1 MSQGSSVAY
10 RLRPNKAVDRELFL
24 SLLGRLSARLR
35 LEQYSYVGL
44 GGPFLEDFR
53 LIHARIGIDTLICVE
68 SEEAVYRRQSF
79 NRPIESM
86 QCVHAKLEEYLE
98 ATEFNAPVVLWLDF
112 TEPKTVVN
120 QIEAFARQASELPM
134 YSIVRITL
142 NANPTS
148 LGKPPARQMAV
159 ALPGEENKA
168 GGSETELEWRLA
180 RFKERLG
187 GSAPSGLL
195 PDAMTH
201 RNFGPSLLEAL
212 RLCAERE
219 ILDHPERKLVW
230 ALATHYSDGQAM
242 ITATAVVVSDGDQE
256 VQSIVE
262 SWPYFST
269 PSEPLRLDVPA
280 LSTIERL
287 TMESTANPKERMGY
301 ELPVSDMG
309 EDPFEAFKRFYRV
322 YPHFARVDL

>member
-1 MSQGSSVAY
+1 MSGGSSVAY

-53 LIHARIGIDTLICVE
+53 LIHARIGIDSLICVE
-68 SEEAVYRRQSF
+68 SEEGVHLRQTF
-79 NRPIESM
+79 NRPIESI
-86 QCVHAKLEEYLE
+86 QCVHEELEGYLE
-98 ATEFNAPVVLWLDF
+98 ATEFNSPVVLWLDF
-112 TEPKTVVN
+112 TKPRTVAS
-120 QIEAFARQASELPM
+120 QIETFARQTCELPT

-142 NANPTS
+142 NASPTA
-148 LGKPPARQMAV
+148 LGKPPPGQTAV
-159 ALPGEENKA
+159 VLPGEKNKA
-168 GGSETELEWRLA
+168 GGNETELEWRLA
-180 RFKERLG
+180 RFNLRLVRR
-187 GSAPSGLL
+187 APSGLSA
-195 PDAMTH
+195 DAMTH

-219 ILDHPERKLVW
+219 ILDHAERKLIW

-242 ITATAVVVSDGDQE
+242 VTATAVVVPDGDQE
-256 VQSIVE
+256 VQAIVE
-262 SWPYFST
+262 RWPYFST
-269 PSEPLRLDVPA
+269 PKKPLRLDVPA

-301 ELPVSDMG
+301 
-309 EDPFEAFKRFYRV
+309 
-322 YPHFARVDL
+322 

>member
-35 LEQYSYVGL
+35 LEKYSYVSL

-68 SEEAVYRRQSF
+68 REEAVHRRQSF

-86 QCVHAKLEEYLE
+86 QCIHAKLDEYLE
-98 ATEFNAPVVLWLDF
+98 ATEFNTPVVLWLDF
-112 TEPKTVVN
+112 TEPKTVVK
-120 QIEAFARQASELPM
+120 QIEAFARQTSELPI

-148 LGKPPARQMAV
+148 LGKPAAGQMAV
-159 ALPGEENKA
+159 TLPGEENKA

-187 GSAPSGLL
+187 GSTPSGLL
-195 PDAMTH
+195 PDAMKH

-242 ITATAVVVSDGDQE
+242 ITATAVVVPDGDNE

-269 PSEPLRLDVPA
+269 PKKPLRLDLPA

-287 TMESTANPKERMGY
+287 TMESIANPKERMGY

-309 EDPFEAFKRFYRV
+309 EDPFEAFRRFYRV

>member
-1 MSQGSSVAY
+1 MSRGSSVAY

-24 SLLGRLSARLR
+24 SLLSRLGGKLH
-35 LEQYSYVGL
+35 LEDYVYVGL

-53 LIHARIGIDTLICVE
+53 LIHARIGVDKMVCVE
-68 SEEAVYRRQSF
+68 NEKAVHLRQSF
-79 NRPIESM
+79 NRPIESI
-86 QCVHAKLEEYLE
+86 QCVHAKLEEFLE
-98 ATEFNAPVVLWLDF
+98 ATEFEVPVVLWLDF
-112 TEPKTVVN
+112 TEPKTVVG
-120 QIEAFARQASELPM
+120 QIETFARQACELPLF
-134 YSIVRITL
+134 SVVRITL

-148 LGKPPARQMAV
+148 LGKPPAEKMAV
-159 ALPGEENKA
+159 ALPGEASKA

-180 RFKERLG
+180 KFKERLG
-187 GSAPSGLL
+187 GSTPNGLK

-212 RLCAERE
+212 RLCSERE

-242 ITATAVVVSDGDQE
+242 ITATAVVVPDADQA
-256 VQSIVE
+256 VQSIVR

-269 PSEPLRLDVPA
+269 PKEPLRLDVPA

-301 ELPVSDMG
+301 DLPVSDMG
-309 EDPFEAFKRFYRV
+309 EDPFEAFRRFYRV

>member
-24 SLLGRLSARLR
+24 SLLGRLSARLQ

-68 SEEAVYRRQSF
+68 SEEAVHRRQTF

-86 QCVHAKLEEYLE
+86 QCVHSKLEDYLE
-98 ATEFNAPVVLWLDF
+98 ATEFDSPVVLWLDF
-112 TEPKTVVN
+112 TMPRTVVS
-120 QIEAFARQASELPM
+120 QIETFARQTCELPL

-148 LGKPPARQMAV
+148 LGKPPAGQTAV
-159 ALPGEENKA
+159 TLPGEDNKTS
-168 GGSETELEWRLA
+168 GGETELEWRLA

-187 GSAPSGLL
+187 GSAPSGLP

-212 RLCAERE
+212 RLCAVRE
-219 ILDHPERKLVW
+219 ILDHPERKLIW

-242 ITATAVVVSDGDQE
+242 VTATAVIVPDGDQE
-256 VQSIVE
+256 VQTIVE

-269 PSEPLRLDVPA
+269 PKEPLRLDVPA

-287 TMESTANPKERMGY
+287 TMESMANPKERMDY
-301 ELPVSDMG
+301 DLPMSDIG

>member
-1 MSQGSSVAY
+1 MSSTVAY

-24 SLLGRLSARLR
+24 SLLSRLSAKLK

-68 SEEAVYRRQSF
+68 SEEAVHLRQSF

-86 QCVHAKLEEYLE
+86 QCVHAKLEEFLE
-98 ATEFNAPVVLWLDF
+98 ASEFDAPVVLWLDF
-112 TEPKTVVN
+112 TEPKAVVG
-120 QIEAFARQASELPM
+120 QIEAFARQTCELPI

-142 NANPTS
+142 NANPAS
-148 LGKPPARQMAV
+148 LGKPPAGQMAV
-159 ALPGEENKA
+159 ALPGEDKA
-168 GGSETELEWRLA
+168 GGNETELEWRLA

-187 GSAPSGLL
+187 GSVPSGLA
-195 PDAMTH
+195 PTAMTH

-212 RLCAERE
+212 RLCAERV
-219 ILDHPERKLVW
+219 ILDKPARKLVW

-242 ITATAVVVSDGDQE
+242 VTATAVIVPEADQDLRG
-256 VQSIVE
+256 IVE
-262 SWPYFST
+262 AWPYAST
-269 PSEPLRLDVPA
+269 PQEPLRLDVPA

-287 TMESTANPKERMGY
+287 TMESIPDPKARMGY
-301 ELPVSDMG
+301 DLPVSDMG
-309 EDPFEAFKRFYRV
+309 EDPFEAFRRFYRV

>member
-1 MSQGSSVAY
+1 MSRGSSVAY
-10 RLRPNKAVDRELFL
+10 RLRPNKAVDRELFM

-35 LEQYSYVGL
+35 LEQYSYIGL

-68 SEEAVYRRQSF
+68 SEEAVHLRQTF

-86 QCVHAKLEEYLE
+86 QCVHARLEDYLE
-98 ATEFNAPVVLWLDF
+98 TSEFNSPIVLWLDF
-112 TEPKTVVN
+112 TEPKTVVS
-120 QIEAFARQASELPM
+120 QIEIFARQTCELPLF
-134 YSIVRITL
+134 SVVRITL

-148 LGKPPARQMAV
+148 LGKPSAGQMAV
-159 ALPGEENKA
+159 ALPGEEGKA
-168 GGSETELEWRLA
+168 GGNETELEWRLA

-187 GSAPSGLL
+187 GSAPNGLT

-201 RNFGPSLLEAL
+201 RNFGQSLLEAL

-242 ITATAVVVSDGDQE
+242 ITATAIAVPNGDQE
-256 VQSIVE
+256 VQAIVE

-269 PSEPLRLDVPA
+269 PKGPLRLDVPA

-287 TMESTANPKERMGY
+287 TMESTANPKKRMGY
-301 ELPVSDMG
+301 ELPESDMG
-309 EDPFEAFKRFYRV
+309 EDPFDAFKRFYRV

>member
-1 MSQGSSVAY
+1 MSRGSSVTY

-24 SLLGRLSARLR
+24 SLLGRLSAKLR
-35 LEQYSYVGL
+35 LEKYCYVGL

-53 LIHARIGIDTLICVE
+53 LVHARIGIDALICVE
-68 SEEAVYRRQSF
+68 SEEAVHRRQSF

-86 QCVHAKLEEYLE
+86 QCIHAELEEYLE
-98 ATEFNAPVVLWLDF
+98 ATEFNTPVVLWLDF

-120 QIEAFARQASELPM
+120 QIETFARQANELPM

-148 LGKPPARQMAV
+148 LGKPPARQIAV
-159 ALPGEENKA
+159 ALPGEEDKA
-168 GGSETELEWRLA
+168 GGNETELEWRLA

-187 GSAPSGLL
+187 GSTPSGLSS
-195 PDAMTH
+195 DAMTH
-201 RNFGPSLLEAL
+201 RNYGPSLLQAL

-219 ILDHPERKLVW
+219 ILDHAERKLVW

-242 ITATAVVVSDGDQE
+242 VTATAVVVPDGDHDIH
-256 VQSIVE
+256 SIVK

-269 PSEPLRLDVPA
+269 PNDPLRLDVPA

-287 TMESTANPKERMGY
+287 TMESITNPRERMGY
-301 ELPVSDMG
+301 ELPISDMG
-309 EDPFEAFKRFYRV
+309 EDPFEAFRRFYRV
-322 YPHFARVDL
+322 YPHFSRVDL

>member
-1 MSQGSSVAY
+1 M
-10 RLRPNKAVDRELFL
+10 
-24 SLLGRLSARLR
+24 SLLSRLSAKLR
-35 LEQYSYVGL
+35 LENYVYVGL

-53 LIHARIGIDTLICVE
+53 LIHARIGIYTMVSVE
-68 SEEAVYRRQSF
+68 SERAVHLRQSF
-79 NRPIESM
+79 NRPIESI
-86 QCVHAKLEEYLE
+86 QCVHAKLEEYLQE
-98 ATEFNAPVVLWLDF
+98 TEFQVPVVLWLDF
-112 TEPKTVVN
+112 TEPKTVVS
-120 QIEAFARQASELPM
+120 QIETFARQTSELPLF
-134 YSIVRITL
+134 SVVRITL

-148 LGKPPARQMAV
+148 LGKPPAVQMAV
-159 ALPGEENKA
+159 ALPGEEGKA
-168 GGSETELEWRLA
+168 GGNETELEWRLT

-187 GSAPSGLL
+187 GSTPNGLT
-195 PDAMTH
+195 PNAMTH
-201 RNFGPSLLEAL
+201 RRFGPSLLEAL

-242 ITATAVVVSDGDQE
+242 ITATAVVVPDGDQE

-269 PSEPLRLDVPA
+269 PKNPLRLDLPA

-309 EDPFEAFKRFYRV
+309 EDPFEAFKHFYRV